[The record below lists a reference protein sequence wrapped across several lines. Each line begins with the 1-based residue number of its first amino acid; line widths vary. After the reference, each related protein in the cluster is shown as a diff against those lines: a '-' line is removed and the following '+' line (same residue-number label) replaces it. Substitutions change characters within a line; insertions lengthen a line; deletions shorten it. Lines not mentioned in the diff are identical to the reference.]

1 MFGGQVVGYVHKQ
14 VYPAIKKIIYS
25 ECWIRKKPRN

>member
-1 MFGGQVVGYVHKQ
+1 MHKQ

-25 ECWIRKKPRN
+25 ECCVRKKPRN